1 MWMRGIEHGDSSI
14 AVWSGVNVGGIPL
27 LEHGV
32 EPSEVHHA
40 MHRNVV
46 ESAGDAI
53 TKKGYT
59 NWAGLTV
66 AHLAKNVLDDTGSII
81 TVSTFVPGC
90 LF

>member
-1 MWMRGIEHGDSSI
+1 MDARNVPGSVLGEHGDSSI

-53 TKKGYT
+53 TKKG
-59 NWAGLTV
+59 
-66 AHLAKNVLDDTGSII
+66 
-81 TVSTFVPGC
+81 
-90 LF
+90 